1 MKTPTIF
8 LLLLSLALNCGAQ
21 PLRVL
26 YLGTAERTPRMNA
39 HVLMRDLGRH
49 ASWFDYVS
57 DPVAATPDFVAKFD
71 LVVLDMVMPGQTLE
85 QTLVALRAVD
95 PRVRVLL
102 VSGDTPNDAIGRLGD
117 GRPLAFLSKPFTR
130 EALERAL

>member
-39 HVLMRDLGRH
+39 HVLMRDLGPKGPGFRH
-49 ASWFDYVS
+49 VS
-57 DPVAATPDFVAKFD
+57 
-71 LVVLDMVMPGQTLE
+71 Q
-85 QTLVALRAVD
+85 R
-95 PRVRVLL
+95 
-102 VSGDTPNDAIGRLGD
+102 
-117 GRPLAFLSKPFTR
+117 
-130 EALERAL
+130 